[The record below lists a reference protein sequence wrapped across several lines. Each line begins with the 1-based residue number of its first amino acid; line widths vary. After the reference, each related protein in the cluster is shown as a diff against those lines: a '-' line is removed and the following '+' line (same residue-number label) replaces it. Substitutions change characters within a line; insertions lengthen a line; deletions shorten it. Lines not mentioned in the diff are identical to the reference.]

1 MNETPDGVIGRLK
14 NEEINA
20 NGKNTNEDKKDD
32 DNKDSDEIGGFK
44 GNIVN
49 KKKSHSKRLLQK

>member
-32 DNKDSDEIGGFK
+32 DSDEIGGFK